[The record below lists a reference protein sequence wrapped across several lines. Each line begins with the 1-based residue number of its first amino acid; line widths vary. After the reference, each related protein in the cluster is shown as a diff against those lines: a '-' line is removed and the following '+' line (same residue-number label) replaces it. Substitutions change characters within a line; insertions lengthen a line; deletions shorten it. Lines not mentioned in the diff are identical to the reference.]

1 MVISQRKYSRAGWI
15 CLTKVRSRRG
25 RLVKILIQLSGRD
38 AGLTI
43 HILTTGGTIDKV
55 YFDAKSDYEIGDP
68 QIADILSSVNVQID
82 YQVHT
87 LFRKDSLD
95 LTDEDRREIVS
106 FVSAMTADRI
116 LITHGTDTM
125 VQTANELKQ
134 VPEKTIVLVGS
145 LSPARM
151 KASDAEVNAGFALA
165 AVQALPAGVY
175 IAMNG
180 RIFNADHVRKN
191 REMNR
196 FELSSD

>member
-1 MVISQRKYSRAGWI
+1 M
-15 CLTKVRSRRG
+15 T
-25 RLVKILIQLSGRD
+25 IQ
-38 AGLTI
+38 I
-43 HILTTGGTIDKV
+43 VTTGGTIDKV

-68 QIADILSSVNVQID
+68 QITDILRSVNVQID

-106 FVSAMTADRI
+106 SVSAMTADRI

-134 VPEKTIVLVGS
+134 VPGKTIVLVGS

-151 KASDAEVNAGFALA
+151 KASDAEFNVGFALA

-175 IAMNG
+175 LAMNG
-180 RIFNADHVRKN
+180 QVFHADHARKN
-191 REMNR
+191 RELNR
-196 FELSSD
+196 FEVPSSSQ

>member
-1 MVISQRKYSRAGWI
+1 MH
-15 CLTKVRSRRG
+15 SRRG
-25 RLVKILIQLSGRD
+25 RLVKILIQLPGRD
-38 AGLTI
+38 AVVTI

-68 QIADILSSVNVQID
+68 QIADILRSVNVQID

-151 KASDAEVNAGFALA
+151 KASDAEFNAGFALA
-165 AVQALPAGVY
+165 AVQALTAGVY

>member
-1 MVISQRKYSRAGWI
+1 M
-15 CLTKVRSRRG
+15 
-25 RLVKILIQLSGRD
+25 
-38 AGLTI
+38 TI

-68 QIADILSSVNVQID
+68 QIADILRSVNVQID

-151 KASDAEVNAGFALA
+151 KASDAEFNARFALA
-165 AVQALPAGVY
+165 AGQALTAGVY

>member
-1 MVISQRKYSRAGWI
+1 MH
-15 CLTKVRSRRG
+15 SRRG
-25 RLVKILIQLSGRD
+25 RLVKILIQLPGRD
-38 AGLTI
+38 AVVTI

-68 QIADILSSVNVQID
+68 QIADILRSVNVQID

-151 KASDAEVNAGFALA
+151 KASDAE
-165 AVQALPAGVY
+165 
-175 IAMNG
+175 
-180 RIFNADHVRKN
+180 FN
-191 REMNR
+191 
-196 FELSSD
+196 LSLIHI